1 MMARMGSPPTLGPVE
16 FLVLSFPGTDIDTSV
31 SAALAEVVAKGTV
44 TLLDLIVLSMD
55 AAGTITE
62 REIDDDIDTVG
73 LTGLTAAEIDL
84 VSDDDLDVV
93 RASMEPGTTAVV
105 AVFEQ
110 TWAIRLAG
118 AVAAADGEVALHVQV
133 PRDAVDAVLA
143 LA

>member
-1 MMARMGSPPTLGPVE
+1 MGSPPTLGPVE

>member
-1 MMARMGSPPTLGPVE
+1 MGSPATLGPVE
-16 FLVLSFPGTDIDTSV
+16 FLALTFPGTEIDESV
-31 SAALAEVVAKGTV
+31 SAALAEVVAQGTV

-55 AAGTITE
+55 DAGAITE
-62 REIDDDIDTVG
+62 REIDDDIAAVG

-105 AVFEQ
+105 IVFEE
-110 TWAIRLAG
+110 TWAQRLAS
-118 AVAAADGEVALHVQV
+118 AVRAADGEVALHVRV
-133 PRDAVDAVLA
+133 PRDAVDAALA

>member
-1 MMARMGSPPTLGPVE
+1 MGSPATLGPVE
-16 FLVLSFPGTDIDTSV
+16 FLVLTFPGTEIDESV

-55 AAGTITE
+55 HAGAITE
-62 REIDDDIDTVG
+62 REIDDDISAVG
-73 LTGLTAAEIDL
+73 LTGLTAADIDL

-105 AVFEQ
+105 IVFEE
-110 TWAIRLAG
+110 TWALRLAG
-118 AVAAADGEVALHVQV
+118 AVRAADGEVALHVQV
-133 PRDAVDAVLA
+133 PRDAVDAALA